1 MTEKLPATSFIIGM
15 ALLYGVAAA
24 AVLIMGLGI
33 VTVVAATD
41 NPFAPL
47 VQGPALTA
55 AIIALLVLIV
65 LLIVVGL
72 RRDNR
77 VRWTR
82 IAGTSGLV
90 VLAYLVAFVIVSI
103 LTSGSDGLLV
113 ALSALFLFVSP
124 ATLVIAVATVAATW
138 GYFGTL
144 RWQVRNADTKQFAS
158 PDD

>member
-1 MTEKLPATSFIIGM
+1 MTEKLPATSFIVGI

-24 AVLIMGLGI
+24 AVLIMGLGV
-33 VTVVAATD
+33 VTVVAAND
-41 NPFAPL
+41 DPFAPL

-55 AIIALLVLIV
+55 AIISMLVLMGTLVI
-65 LLIVVGL
+65 VGL

-77 VRWTR
+77 LRWTR
-82 IAGTSGLV
+82 IAGITGGVL
-90 VLAYLVAFVIVSI
+90 LAYFVAYVVVSI

-124 ATLVIAVATVAATW
+124 ATLVIVVATAAATW

-144 RWQVRNADTKQFAS
+144 RWQVRNADTRQFAS
-158 PDD
+158 PED

>member
-1 MTEKLPATSFIIGM
+1 MAEKLPATSFIVGM
-15 ALLYGVAAA
+15 AFLYGVAGA
-24 AVLIMGLGI
+24 AVMIMGLGL

-41 NPFAPL
+41 NPFDPL

-55 AIIALLVLIV
+55 IAIAMVVLVGALIF
-65 LLIVVGL
+65 VGL

-77 VRWTR
+77 LKWAR
-82 IAGTSGLV
+82 IAGITVGVLLV
-90 VLAYLVAFVIVSI
+90 YLVAYAVVSI

-113 ALSALFLFVSP
+113 ALSALLVFVSP
-124 ATLVIAVATVAATW
+124 ATLVMLVASVVTTW

-144 RWQVRNADTKQFAS
+144 RWQARNADTQQFSS

>member
-1 MTEKLPATSFIIGM
+1 MTEKLPATSFIVGM

-33 VTVVAATD
+33 VTVVAAND

-55 AIIALLVLIV
+55 AIIALLVLIGV
-65 LLIVVGL
+65 LIVVGL

-77 VRWTR
+77 LRWTR

-90 VLAYLVAFVIVSI
+90 LLAYLVVYAIVSI
-103 LTSGSDGLLV
+103 LTNGSDGLLV

-124 ATLVIAVATVAATW
+124 ATLMIAVATVAASW

-144 RWQVRNADTKQFAS
+144 RWQVRNADIKQFAS
-158 PDD
+158 PED

>member
-1 MTEKLPATSFIIGM
+1 MTEKLPATSFIVGL

-33 VTVVAATD
+33 VTVVAAND
-41 NPFAPL
+41 DPFEPL

-55 AIIALLVLIV
+55 AIIAMV
-65 LLIVVGL
+65 LLIGALILAGL

-77 VRWTR
+77 LRWTR
-82 IAGTSGLV
+82 VAGITAGVL
-90 VLAYLVAFVIVSI
+90 LAYFGAYVVVSI

-124 ATLVIAVATVAATW
+124 ATLVILVAAGAATW

-144 RWQVRNADTKQFAS
+144 RWQARNADTRQYLT
-158 PDD
+158 PED